1 VIRSRIARTLPTAP
15 AANAAGVPRRASVR
29 DSVGVQRDG
38 SVRVWR
44 ADVAGGCLCMRGT
57 TTGYAVDPVGEYIVG
72 VMVAGAMRVR
82 RGRERIEFGP
92 RDVCTWDPSA
102 AHRGTPYGCR
112 SWDARLLVLESPVL
126 ERILSGPEP
135 LAADL
140 CFPSPLIRDR
150 RLAQRFVELHRTLEA
165 PSWALEREAL
175 LADWLRDVSDGTPG
189 LDDRRGAAR
198 RDPALRRACELLGD
212 ELARN
217 VTLDELERAAGV
229 SRHRL
234 SRLFR
239 TAYGVPPH
247 RFQLAHRIR
256 VARRMLE
263 RGIGV
268 AEVAQATGFFDQSH
282 LHRHFRR
289 TLGMTPARYARLT
302 AQTYKTRP
310 RG

>member
-1 VIRSRIARTLPTAP
+1 
-15 AANAAGVPRRASVR
+15 VR
-29 DSVGVQRDG
+29 QGVGVQRES

-44 ADVAGGCLCMRGT
+44 PDVTGGCACMSGT

-72 VMVAGAMRVR
+72 VVVAGAMQVR
-82 RGRERIEFGP
+82 RGRERIVFGP
-92 RDVCTWDPSA
+92 GDVCTWDPSA
-102 AHRGTPYGCR
+102 AHRGTPYRCL
-112 SWDARLLVLESPVL
+112 SWEARLVVLESPVL
-126 ERILSGPEP
+126 EQILSGPEP

-140 CFPSPLIRDR
+140 RFPSALVRDA
-150 RLAQRFVELHRTLEA
+150 RLAQRFVELHRALGT
-165 PSWALEREAL
+165 PSWTLEREQL
-175 LADWLRDVSDGTPG
+175 LSDWLRDVSDGAPG
-189 LDDRRGAAR
+189 LDDRRRNAR

-217 VTLDELERAAGV
+217 VTLDELARAAGV

-247 RFQLAHRIR
+247 RFQLARRIR
-256 VARRMLE
+256 VARQMLE
-263 RGIGV
+263 RGDGV
-268 AEVAQATGFFDQSH
+268 AQVAQATGFFDQSH

-302 AQTYKTRP
+302 TAQTYKTRA